1 METNTLEG
9 QIRIIE
15 YTRNAQIT
23 GSGHEGKVYHNLGLV
38 HTNRLRLRLRQMR
51 SMTTNDG
58 VHTEHL
64 HLTAKIKE
72 KRKRRRQGLVY
83 GKKETKHKCTINN
96 SEIQ

>member
-38 HTNRLRLRLRQMR
+38 HTNRLRLRLRQTLRMG

-72 KRKRRRQGLVY
+72 KRKRRR
-83 GKKETKHKCTINN
+83 
-96 SEIQ
+96 